1 MIGLHIYLVLVIKQ
15 HHKLAQFV
23 MMLMTRFLVIAHT
36 YQASMISKL
45 YFIHY
50 FLQTIIYLETVFYKY
65 LC

>member
-1 MIGLHIYLVLVIKQ
+1 MIGLHIYLVLVIKK

-50 FLQTIIYLETVFYKY
+50 FLQTIIYLENVYKY